1 MEGIHDS
8 KANLRKEKDVI
19 MICICI
25 YHTTLEC
32 TCEADLPVI
41 NNVTKYLFMN
51 RRLMGGLFKDR
62 MVDILT

>member
-1 MEGIHDS
+1 MEGIHNS

-19 MICICI
+19 IICICI

-32 TCEADLPVI
+32 TCEADLQVR

-51 RRLMGGLFKDR
+51 RLTGGLFKDS
-62 MVDILT
+62 MVDMLT